1 MSDYET
7 LRQQTRLEARAL
19 PRAEALRRLEAAS
32 ELSAPNAASLREELL
47 RLARGPRLDATA
59 RQRCDTLLQE
69 ILRVSRYPVRPGSVE
84 QIWYLEGLLDRLTTS
99 D

>member
-1 MSDYET
+1 MSNYET
-7 LRQQTRLEARAL
+7 LRQEIRSRARAL

-32 ELSAPNAASLREELL
+32 ELGNPRAASLREELL
-47 RLARGPRLDATA
+47 RLARGPRLDAAA

-69 ILRVSRYPVRPGSVE
+69 ILKVSNYPVRPGSVE